1 MLFSSNKAVN
11 LTYNNK
17 GYQIHIVSRSN
28 TIKFYKKIE
37 KISIYWFHIILLFIW
52 FQSKM
57 PVPSEEVIAMGQR
70 FAEKNAL
77 NEYII
82 RKLEREKTEL
92 VQELGEKNVLL
103 QKFEE
108 KKALF
113 KEGDALNLKLIT
125 KLEKKNQEQAAKLEK
140 AEAKVQEQAFELK
153 KAETKVQE
161 QAAKIQQLRKLLPG
175 VAWKDS

>member
-1 MLFSSNKAVN
+1 
-11 LTYNNK
+11 
-17 GYQIHIVSRSN
+17 
-28 TIKFYKKIE
+28 
-37 KISIYWFHIILLFIW
+37 
-52 FQSKM
+52 M

-82 RKLEREKTEL
+82 RKLEREKAEL
-92 VQELGEKNVLL
+92 VQELGKKNVLL

-140 AEAKVQEQAFELK
+140 AEAKVQEQAAKIQEQAAK
-153 KAETKVQE
+153 IQE